1 MAQWWDGVELWI
13 AGLPFVP
20 QVVLTLGVLI
30 PLAGLAAAGLDRLV
44 GLAIG
49 TGRSDGASS
58 GGRDASNG
66 VPDGGSTDK
75 ERR

>member
-1 MAQWWDGVELWI
+1 MSGIAQWWDGVELWV

-20 QVVLTLGVLI
+20 QVALTLGVLV

-49 TGRSDGASS
+49 A
-58 GGRDASNG
+58 GRDDAAAPVHS
-66 VPDGGSTDK
+66 GSTVEDH
-75 ERR
+75 R